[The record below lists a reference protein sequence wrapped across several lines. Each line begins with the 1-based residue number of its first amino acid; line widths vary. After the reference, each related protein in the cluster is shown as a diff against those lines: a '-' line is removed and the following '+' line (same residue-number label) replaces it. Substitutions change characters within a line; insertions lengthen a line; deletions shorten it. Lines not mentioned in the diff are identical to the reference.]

1 MLMIYIYMKYLGS
14 KVAVQLPQAGIE
26 FPLIIEEEGYS
37 FARTIVKV
45 HDDGSLSFSGD
56 VEEGSSVRFGIGD
69 IEAIVEHADDTFYRL
84 QSKPVESLFVYSCA
98 GRKSFLKDD
107 ISKELEKLSTL
118 APMSGFFTYGEF
130 YTHQYGSSL
139 LKQSM
144 TVLSLSESEVVRQTI
159 EIATVA
165 ARRNNLVIE
174 ALSHLTNA
182 TAKEAEDLNQKLIG
196 HVDQKNRE
204 LESSQLFFQTI
215 FETAN
220 EGIWVL
226 DKNFITTQVNMGVC
240 KILGFTQEDIVGKPF
255 KDFIDESLQ
264 EKFFKQT
271 QHGYLINEQCNEII
285 FRDSNDKKL
294 YCLISIESIK
304 NMNDKEDAYFAMIS
318 DITQRQESQK
328 ELVELNSLLEER
340 ISDEV
345 LKNREKDALMFQ
357 QLRHAQ
363 MGEMISMIAHQWR
376 QPLTAIS
383 TLTSGM
389 KLDLVLG
396 TPDFDVY
403 EKSLDYVDEHVQHL
417 SETINDFRNF
427 FNPNKE
433 LEASDI
439 QELVDNA
446 LSIVGASLKQ
456 HSIELKIDI
465 TTTKNVLVF
474 SNEVT
479 QMILNLLKN
488 AQDVFEEKEIL
499 NPYIT
504 IKAYEEDSLTV
515 VEISDNAGGIPET
528 IIDKIFDPY
537 FSTKDAKNGTGLGLY
552 MSKTIVEEHCKGR
565 LNVHN
570 TSDGCCFVIKL
581 NQV

>member
-1 MLMIYIYMKYLGS
+1 MIYIYMKYLGS

>member
-1 MLMIYIYMKYLGS
+1 MIYIYMKYLGS

-69 IEAIVEHADDTFYRL
+69 IEAIVEHAADTFYRL

-98 GRKSFLKDD
+98 GRKIFLKDD

>member
-1 MLMIYIYMKYLGS
+1 MIYIYMKYLGS

-174 ALSHLTNA
+174 ALSHLTNV

-240 KILGFTQEDIVGKPF
+240 KILGFAQEDIVGKPF

>member
-1 MLMIYIYMKYLGS
+1 MIYIYMKYLGS

-174 ALSHLTNA
+174 ALSHLTNV

-240 KILGFTQEDIVGKPF
+240 KILGFAQEDIVGKPF

-479 QMILNLLKN
+479 QMILS
-488 AQDVFEEKEIL
+488 Q
-499 NPYIT
+499 
-504 IKAYEEDSLTV
+504 S
-515 VEISDNAGGIPET
+515 
-528 IIDKIFDPY
+528 
-537 FSTKDAKNGTGLGLY
+537 
-552 MSKTIVEEHCKGR
+552 
-565 LNVHN
+565 
-570 TSDGCCFVIKL
+570 
-581 NQV
+581 